1 MAILKYLARKHGL
14 VSENAN
20 DQAKEDLIE
29 AQILDIRNRL
39 IIAFY
44 HKTFTT
50 DAEFEAELEVIKEEL
65 AVWLSQFESWIG
77 SEQWLIGDKLSYVDF
92 LAFEYF
98 DWYRVLLQ
106 PNCFKQFPKMNSFMA
121 RFAELP
127 NLKDYLASDKF
138 KKAHILS
145 PYAKL
150 GYRFE

>member
-1 MAILKYLARKHGL
+1 MARKHDL
-14 VSENAN
+14 VAENPK

-44 HKTFTT
+44 HKTFST
-50 DAEFEAELEVIKEEL
+50 DADFVTELENIKKEF
-65 AVWLSQFESWIG
+65 AVCLSQFESWIG
-77 SEQWLIGDKLSYVDF
+77 SNKWLISNKLSYVDF

-98 DWYRVLLQ
+98 DWYRVLVQLDS
-106 PNCFKQFPKMNSFMA
+106 FEKFPKMKSFMT

-127 NLKDYLASDKF
+127 NLKEYLASEKF
-138 KKAHILS
+138 QKAHILS

-150 GYRFE
+150 GYRFEQ